1 MKKTNIKNRIF
12 SLFLALSLLGSLP
25 AAADNLESPAPE
37 DIFTLGEI
45 SESGHL
51 TLTDEA
57 AGSVSA
63 AATGTDG
70 VSGGAGSLYDPRT
83 SGSLPSVRNQG
94 TWNTCWAMA
103 AIGAAELNGL
113 SSHLLSTGADE
124 TDLSERHLIYFLS
137 HQADDPLGN
146 SSGDYNTNG
155 SYWITKGGNP
165 QLAMMTLASWHGAAS
180 ESETNSSYSGLSASD
195 SLSATFAYADELHL
209 ENAYALDLDTAEAR
223 GTLQNMILAYGGAVL
238 CMYFDADYLFV
249 GSPTAA
255 EPDIL
260 TTPTDGAEVPSVP
273 EEDAEPE
280 PDTPVATDTPEGEV
294 TDAPE
299 TTDAPDAEAP
309 DSGDVSEPEET
320 DAPAA
325 TVAPE
330 PIADETETASEAP
343 ALDGAPTGTDGIA
356 ADRSADNFTAC
367 YYQNSVS
374 ATTNHEV
381 IIVGWDDNYPAEN
394 FGHSS
399 AGLTP
404 SGDGAWL
411 CRNSYGS
418 DWGDGGYFW
427 VSYYDAS
434 VCAGSGGSISS
445 RVTVLDFADANH
457 YDNNYEYDGAAILHY
472 IRDTIDGRGVS
483 TLNADS
489 STRRWY
495 ANIFTASAGES
506 ARDTELLRAVSTY
519 TYRANVPYTVEI
531 YTHLET
537 ADSPTSGTLAATI
550 SGTFTHAGYHTV
562 ELPEPLTLEQGE
574 MFSVVFRVS
583 MASDNSVF
591 VPGCST
597 SSVWYSVN
605 DSGAGQSFV
614 SLDGN
619 GWVDCQSLSGKPN
632 VRIKAFTDTQDAV
645 FPFSDVAE
653 SEWYYQDVK
662 ESWIKLLVNGMS
674 DTTYEPLQYTL
685 RAQVVTTLWR
695 LAGEP
700 EPAGNAG
707 FSDVQSGQWYS
718 DAIAWASENDIV
730 NGYPSGK
737 FYPFDSITRQELMT
751 ILFRYAQYAGL
762 DISQTATLT
771 EFQDVSSVDTWAKSA
786 VVWSVGSGLQNG
798 IPKRSG
804 LYLDPR
810 GYVTRAQLAAF
821 LNRLSDM
828 G

>member
-1 MKKTNIKNRIF
+1 MKKSNIKIRLF
-12 SLFLALSLLGSLP
+12 SLLMALTLLGSLP
-25 AAADNLESPAPE
+25 VAADNLESPAPE

-51 TLTDEA
+51 SLTDEA

-63 AATGTDG
+63 VATGTDG

-83 SGSLPSVRNQG
+83 SGTLPSVRNQG
-94 TWNTCWAMA
+94 SWNTCWAMA
-103 AIGAAELNGL
+103 AIGTAELNGL
-113 SSHLLSTGADE
+113 TGHLLSTGAAD

-146 SSGDYNTNG
+146 SSGDHNTNG

-165 QLAMMTLASWHGAAS
+165 QLAMMTLASWHGAAD
-180 ESETNSSYSGLSASD
+180 ESETNSAYSGLSASD
-195 SLSATFAYADELHL
+195 SLSADSAYADKLHL

-223 GTLQNMILAYGGAVL
+223 GTLQNMIRTYGGAVL

-249 GSPTAA
+249 GSPTA
-255 EPDIL
+255 EETDSL
-260 TTPTDGAEVPSVP
+260 TAPTDGAEAPSIP
-273 EEDAEPE
+273 ENDTEAE
-280 PDTPVATDTPEGEV
+280 PDTPVATDAPEPEEPDEPET
-294 TDAPE
+294 TDTPE
-299 TTDAPDAEAP
+299 TTDAPESDDVPEAEDP
-309 DSGDVSEPEET
+309 

-330 PIADETETASEAP
+330 PITDGTEAP
-343 ALDGAPTGTDGIA
+343 ALDGAPAGTDGIA
-356 ADRSADNFTAC
+356 ADRSADDFTAC

-394 FGHSS
+394 FGHSA

-404 SGDGAWL
+404 TGDGAWL

-434 VCAGSGGSISS
+434 VCAGSGGSISA
-445 RVTVLDFADANH
+445 RVTVLDFASADH
-457 YDNNYEYDGAAILHY
+457 YDNNYEYDGAAILNY
-472 IRDTIDGRGVS
+472 IRDTINGKGVS

-495 ANIFTASAGES
+495 ANIFTASAGET

-531 YTHLET
+531 YTNLEN
-537 ADSPTSGTLAATI
+537 DESPTSGTLAATV

-562 ELPEPLTLEQGE
+562 ELPEPLTLAQGE

-591 VPGCST
+591 VPGCAT

-605 DSGAGQSFV
+605 GSESGQSFV
-614 SLDGN
+614 SLDGS

-632 VRIKAFTDTQDAV
+632 VRIKAFTDTQDAA

-662 ESWIKLLVNGMS
+662 ESWLKLLLNGTS

-695 LAGEP
+695 LSGEP
-700 EPAGNAG
+700 EPEGTTT
-707 FSDVQSGQWYS
+707 FSDVRAGRWYS
-718 DAIAWASENDIV
+718 DAIAWASENEIV
-730 NGYPSGK
+730 TGYPSGK
-737 FYPFDSITRQELMT
+737 FYPFDPITRQELMT

-762 DISQTATLT
+762 DTSPTGSLT
-771 EFQDVSSVDTWAKSA
+771 GFKDVSSVDAWAESA
-786 VVWSVGSGLQNG
+786 VSWSVGSGLQNG

-821 LNRLSDM
+821 LNRLSNM
-828 G
+828 S